1 MQMNKLTSDWTKILS
16 LMVMFIGLSV
26 AYAPFAFAESNYVHD
41 EANVLSASMKEKL
54 NQLLGDLEKGKNIRI
69 EEVILPTVGTQ
80 DPSTVAGEIVQK
92 LDSKASPAENQA
104 VIIFIIDN
112 GFIQIYPNQKLA
124 TALDEKTIA
133 SITKNASK
141 SMQDKKYDEM
151 ARVGVAGVYHYF
163 QKSNGNNGAG
173 KETSSKKPLLNIAF
187 ALLVLVVIVGLIKF
201 SNKKSL

>member
-1 MQMNKLTSDWTKILS
+1 MQMNKLSSDWTKILS
-16 LMVMFIGLSV
+16 LIVMFIGLSI

-54 NQLLGDLEKGKNIRI
+54 NQLLSDLEKGKNIRI

-124 TALDEKTIA
+124 AALDEKTIA
-133 SITKNASK
+133 SIIKNASK

-163 QKSNGNNGAG
+163 QKSNAGNGAG
-173 KETSSKKPLLNIAF
+173 KESSSKKPLLNIAF

>member
-1 MQMNKLTSDWTKILS
+1 MQMNKLISEWTKVLS
-16 LMVMFIGLSV
+16 LMVIFIGLSV
-26 AYAPFAFAESNYVHD
+26 AYTPLAFAESNYIHD
-41 EANVLSASMKEKL
+41 EANVISASMKEKL

-80 DPSTVAGEIVQK
+80 DPSTVASEIVQK
-92 LDSKASPAENQA
+92 FDSKASPAENQA

-124 TALDEKTIA
+124 AALDEKTIA
-133 SITKNASK
+133 SIIKNASK

-163 QKSNGNNGAG
+163 QKSNAGNGAS
-173 KETSSKKPLLNIAF
+173 KESSSKKPLLNIAF

>member
-1 MQMNKLTSDWTKILS
+1 MQMNKLISESTKIFSIIIMFLGLS
-16 LMVMFIGLSV
+16 LAWGPL
-26 AYAPFAFAESNYVHD
+26 AYAESVYVHD

-54 NQLLGDLEKGKNIRI
+54 NQLLGDLEKSKNIRI

-80 DPSTVAGEIVQK
+80 DPTTVAGEIVQK

-104 VIIFIIDN
+104 VIVFIVDN

-124 TALDEKTIA
+124 PALDEKNIA
-133 SITKNASK
+133 GITKNAAK

-151 ARVGVAGVYHYF
+151 ARVSVAGVYHYF
-163 QKSNGNNGAG
+163 QKHNAANGAV
-173 KETSSKKPLLNIAF
+173 KDSSSKKPLLNIAF

>member
-1 MQMNKLTSDWTKILS
+1 MQMKKLTFGWTTMLS
-16 LMVMFIGLSV
+16 LMVMFLGISL
-26 AYAPFAFAESNYVHD
+26 AYTPLAFAESNYVHD

-54 NQLLGDLEKGKNIRI
+54 EQLLSDLEKSKNIRI

-80 DPSTVAGEIVQK
+80 DPATVASEIVQK
-92 LDSKASPAENQA
+92 LDSKATPAENQA

-124 TALDEKTIA
+124 PALDEKAIA
-133 SITKNASK
+133 GITKNAST

-151 ARVGVAGVYHYF
+151 ARVSVAGVYHHF
-163 QKSNGNNGAG
+163 QKSNATNGAV
-173 KETSSKKPLLNIAF
+173 KDASSKKPLLNIAF